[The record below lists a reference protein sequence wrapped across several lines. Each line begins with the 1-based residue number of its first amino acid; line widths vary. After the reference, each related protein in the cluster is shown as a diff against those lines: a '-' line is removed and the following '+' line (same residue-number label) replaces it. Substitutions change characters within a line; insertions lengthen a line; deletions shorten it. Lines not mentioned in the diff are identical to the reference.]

1 MEVTDSINPS
11 SVKQRGIAR
20 TNDPGFLPPEVD
32 KGHNYRMA
40 EPCSFF
46 AGGYRCCVCLSTR
59 ARRRLYVSFEQQLSR
74 ARRKLGELAY
84 VQ

>member
-1 MEVTDSINPS
+1 MIQIFFHLKSTKDTI
-11 SVKQRGIAR
+11 I
-20 TNDPGFLPPEVD
+20 
-32 KGHNYRMA
+32 RMA

-74 ARRKLGELAY
+74 ARRKLCELAY